1 MKNRALSADIHTI
14 LQTCRTFSFRARGLP
29 ESSCS
34 HDPSE
39 GCFPFALR
47 LWYSDV
53 PGVDSVVNH
62 WSFVQ
67 LAGAFDSFADHV
79 EAVKDKR
86 RRVERSLSAW
96 KHPGLRWCM
105 QRWLEYMNI
114 VAEERMEEAQEM
126 TRKLMHEAQGVPP
139 LHTLP
144 AHTSDIQHMRNKT
157 MTRTRV
163 IVLLTCAR
171 TTRTRNSSPWK

>member
-1 MKNRALSADIHTI
+1 MCTP
-14 LQTCRTFSFRARGLP
+14 FMVFR
-29 ESSCS
+29 
-34 HDPSE
+34 
-39 GCFPFALR
+39 R

-53 PGVDSVVNH
+53 PGVNSVVNH

-86 RRVERSLSAW
+86 RRVERSLSTW
-96 KHPGLRWCM
+96 KHPGLRRCM

-126 TRKLMHEAQGVPP
+126 TRKLMHEELKNVRSKMTKLFGSKGRRKERAGRGRLEMENAVLSTRITGARAGGCKGASGPDAGSESSVHGLIPVPRKRSP
-139 LHTLP
+139 NILQL
-144 AHTSDIQHMRNKT
+144 AH
-157 MTRTRV
+157 
-163 IVLLTCAR
+163 LL
-171 TTRTRNSSPWK
+171 

>member
-1 MKNRALSADIHTI
+1 
-14 LQTCRTFSFRARGLP
+14 
-29 ESSCS
+29 
-34 HDPSE
+34 
-39 GCFPFALR
+39 
-47 LWYSDV
+47 V

-79 EAVKDKR
+79 EAVKNKQ
-86 RRVERSLSAW
+86 RRVERSLSTW
-96 KHPGLRWCM
+96 KHPGLRRCM

-114 VAEERMEEAQEM
+114 VAEERMEEAQEI

-144 AHTSDIQHMRNKT
+144 AHTSDRQHMRKKT
-157 MTRTRV
+157 MTRTRL
-163 IVLLTCAR
+163 IVLLTRAR
-171 TTRTRNSSPWK
+171 TTRKSN